1 MKGNIIIFV
10 MGLLLVSCSNST
22 DPFDEK
28 VGLIAIAQDKE
39 DDDVNV
45 LTSPIVSDPAN
56 DPYSVE
62 NMSKAMRSR
71 ILAKSA
77 ANVAEVEQMSLGP
90 NYLYVRFLAEGK
102 RGAAELKAYDTS
114 LVLFKHPLDYKH
126 IRKPVV
132 YIDPTLPDT
141 VIPLFATVPVDYKFG
156 PTKYEIIKELF
167 LVEPLDGDCEEGDCV
182 EESDSVATER
192 ALLKRAAK
200 RMGSTT
206 FEKLENIGIS
216 LHEVE
221 WESMKMTGNLGLR
234 LSKQER
240 DVGEL
245 PSVAWSVLPTAKKY
259 RGELKFF
266 DDTLLDSIPLEGV
279 RVTGGYSYYWREAH
293 TDADGKFSIPEKWRY
308 SIDYEANFDDEQ
320 FLLEDGHSKYGE
332 DLEIEKNNMK
342 KDWKETF
349 TGNKARWCVV
359 WTAAY
364 QYWHGNNFGLKRPRQ
379 NDWSNW
385 SLDIEVY
392 YKNAVDYSLVVTS
405 SGYVGCN
412 AGGSSG
418 QYGNVG
424 VFENICIDA
433 YKRPSYYIYGTT
445 IHEIAH
451 SSHYWN
457 MKTTNPANPQWGE
470 FTMLP
475 AKYRDTYA
483 RGIQNYFIA
492 NRYGSK
498 YMKEYSE
505 QYTGLIEDLVDKDD
519 GETKCSSVSG
529 LFLKDGV
536 SGFPITSVETAFFQN
551 KDFTS
556 LKSYLMENNPSG
568 KNGVKYTSKAMDDLF
583 KCWGLE

>member
-1 MKGNIIIFV
+1 MKGYFIILV

-28 VGLIAIAQDKE
+28 VGSIAVVQDKE
-39 DDDVNV
+39 DDGVNV

-62 NMSKAMRSR
+62 NMNRAMRQR

-77 ANVAEVEQMSLGP
+77 ANVVEVEQMSLEP

-102 RGAAELKAYDTS
+102 RGVAELKAYDTS

-132 YIDPTLPDT
+132 YIDPTLPST

-167 LVEPLDGDCEEGDCV
+167 LVEPLDGDCEEDDCDA
-182 EESDSVATER
+182 DSTTTER
-192 ALLKRAAK
+192 SLLKRAA
-200 RMGSTT
+200 RGAASSTL
-206 FEKLENIGIS
+206 EKLESLGIS
-216 LHEVE
+216 LHEIE
-221 WESMKMTGNLGLR
+221 WESMKMTDNLR
-234 LSKQER
+234 LRFGKQER
-240 DVGEL
+240 SVGES
-245 PSVAWSVLPTAKKY
+245 PAAAWSILPTAKKY

-293 TDADGKFSIPEKWRY
+293 TDEYGKFSIPEKWRY
-308 SIDYEANFDDEQ
+308 SIDYEANFDAED
-320 FLLEDGHSKYGE
+320 FLLEDGHSSYGE

-342 KDWKETF
+342 GNWEETF

-364 QYWHGNNFGLKRPRQ
+364 QYWYGNNFGLKRPRQ

-392 YKNAVDYSLVVTS
+392 YKNGIDYDLIATP

-412 AGGSSG
+412 GGGSSG

-433 YKRPSYYIYGTT
+433 YRKPSYYIYGTT

-457 MKTTNPANPQWGE
+457 METTNPVNPQWGE
-470 FTMLP
+470 FTMLL

-483 RGIQNYFIA
+483 RGIENVFIA
-492 NRYGSK
+492 DRYNDK
-498 YMKEYSE
+498 YHEYRRRDYGR
-505 QYTGLIEDLVDKDD
+505 QYTGLVEDLMGTYEESPCRQK
-519 GETKCSSVSG
+519 SIY
-529 LFLKDGV
+529 
-536 SGFPITSVETAFFQN
+536 GFSIASIETAFFKNQDYSSM
-551 KDFTS
+551 KT
-556 LKSYLMENNPSG
+556 YLMINNPSG
-568 KNGVKYTSKAMDDLF
+568 KNGVKYTSKAMDNLF
-583 KCWGLE
+583 KCWGLVE

>member
-1 MKGNIIIFV
+1 MKKWLYSLT
-10 MGLLLVSCSNST
+10 MGLLLLACSNST
-22 DPFDEK
+22 NPYDET
-28 VGLIAIAQDKE
+28 VGSIAIVQDIE
-39 DDDVNV
+39 DKSVNV

-56 DPYSVE
+56 DPYTVE
-62 NMSKAMRSR
+62 NMNRAMRNR
-71 ILAKSA
+71 VLAKSA
-77 ANVAEVEQMSLGP
+77 ADPAEIENMRLEP
-90 NYLYVRFLAEGK
+90 NYLYVRFFANGK
-102 RGAAELKAYDTS
+102 KGAAELKKYDTS

-132 YIDPTLPDT
+132 YKDPSLPDS
-141 VIPLFATVPVDYKFG
+141 VISLFATVPVDYNFG
-156 PTKYEIIKELF
+156 PTKYEVIKELF
-167 LVEPLDGDCEEGDCV
+167 LVEPLDGDCEDSDCAEEGSAA
-182 EESDSVATER
+182 EER
-192 ALLKRAAK
+192 ALLKRVAGK
-200 RMGSTT
+200 SGSST
-206 FEKLENIGIS
+206 FEKLENMGIS
-216 LHEVE
+216 LHEIE
-221 WESMKMTGNLGLR
+221 WESMKMTDNLGLR
-234 LSKQER
+234 LSRQER
-240 DVGEL
+240 NVGEL
-245 PSVAWSVLPTAKKY
+245 PAAAWSLLPKAKKY
-259 RGELKFF
+259 GGILQYY
-266 DDTLLDSIPLEGV
+266 DDTLLDSIPLEGI

-320 FLLEDGHSKYGE
+320 FLLEDGHSEYGE
-332 DLEIEKNNMK
+332 DLEIEKNNTK
-342 KDWKETF
+342 RDWEETF
-349 TGNKARWCVV
+349 TGNKAKWCVV

-392 YKNAVDYSLVVTS
+392 YKKAIDYDVIITP
-405 SGYVGCN
+405 SGKVGCN
-412 AGGSSG
+412 AAGSSG

-457 MKTTNPANPQWGE
+457 METTNPINPQWGE

-492 NRYGSK
+492 NRYNDDDHEFRRRDYDG
-498 YMKEYSE
+498 
-505 QYTGLIEDLVDKDD
+505 QYTGLVEDLIGSYEDSPCRQKNVY
-519 GETKCSSVSG
+519 GFSIVS
-529 LFLKDGV
+529 
-536 SGFPITSVETAFFQN
+536 IENAFFQN
-551 KDFTS
+551 KDFSS
-556 LKSYLMENNPSG
+556 LKSYLMKNNPSG
-568 KNGVKYTSKAMDDLF
+568 KNGVKYTSKAMDSLF